1 MIKINNAIIEKAS
14 QPVSGQSEKGEWH
27 KVDFVI
33 RFSPRTSSDG
43 KMYYDRLCLTAFNN
57 MGLQQ
62 LVLQLA
68 GTDSMVDISINCAVS
83 EYNGRWFNQL
93 RAYTVSS
100 VSVTD
105 VKPKKTASNVGTK
118 QSSHSSSFAHVA
130 ANTSCWRSALLKQY

>member
-93 RAYTVSS
+93 RRAYTVSS

-105 VKPKKTASNVGTK
+105 VKPKKQPQTLEQNKAPIPPPLPPLPPISPVGGLP
-118 QSSHSSSFAHVA
+118 F
-130 ANTSCWRSALLKQY
+130 